1 MKLFKEAIT
10 FFLLSMID
18 EVKDRT
24 QSPYW
29 PIDCLYNGGGTVVR
43 NARFLTGQRF
53 GEQFAVEGFEL

>member
-18 EVKDRT
+18 EVEGPNTESLLADR
-24 QSPYW
+24 S
-29 PIDCLYNGGGTVVR
+29 LYNGGGTVVR